1 MDGDHVKSTVVPRE
15 EILLVLPKL
24 IKPKP
29 FRRDILYALVVT
41 DRRTLFAR
49 ITDRMLIEAFRTEK
63 PRRRWDPSILWWRRR
78 IETVYN
84 YERFLGMEPDMIL
97 AETPDNF
104 AVLNSDIVSVSV
116 RPSIPHVV
124 DYRIVDAIRFDQGS
138 DEDDVVHELPEG
150 LGMRKEFQEESVIWE
165 LNVRTLTT
173 SQSFIL
179 DYDPRER
186 LRHVFAEKIVQHASD
201 TPFSMRKKQC
211 SLRTSR
217 CLRGSYRQSNYSLMI
232 SSSSSAVAPSSKPL
246 STLSS
251 FEIAF
256 RIAISS
262 SLSFTVILRS

>member
-1 MDGDHVKSTVVPRE
+1 MDGDHVKSTVVPQE

-29 FRRDILYALVVT
+29 FRRDTLYALVVT

-49 ITDRMLIEAFRTEK
+49 ITDRMLIEAFRAEK

-78 IETVYN
+78 METVYN

-116 RPSIPHVV
+116 RPSIPYIV
-124 DYRIVDAIRFDQGS
+124 DYHINDAIRFDQGS

-150 LGMRKEFQEESVIWE
+150 LGMRREFQEESVIWE
-165 LNVRTLTT
+165 LNVRTSTT

-186 LRHVFAEKIVQHASD
+186 LRQVFAEKIVQHV
-201 TPFSMRKKQC
+201 F
-211 SLRTSR
+211 
-217 CLRGSYRQSNYSLMI
+217 
-232 SSSSSAVAPSSKPL
+232 
-246 STLSS
+246 
-251 FEIAF
+251 
-256 RIAISS
+256 
-262 SLSFTVILRS
+262 